1 MEEILANYAG
11 AGLMKDNDEVVQSM
25 EWVVS
30 QVAER
35 YLNTNLRHQMSSAT
49 PVDVHIISDTFED
62 PFNAFEN
69 SLQQANHS
77 LLLECESTVY
87 YPVQIGEKE
96 TLPHLTVGDSSVSEI
111 ERGAELASDKAI
123 CDSCGISFGSN
134 VSLSVI
140 DVNAESNVAISDM
153 SVTEHEGT
161 NPISIEAL
169 TDNLKGSDEE
179 IEGIEN
185 LPSDRS
191 SSPEPPHIIEN
202 PRATATSLKSQDPYQ
217 KAFDERKRTIE
228 KEAEDRAIKR
238 LCQHEKEGETLEDII
253 NICLKDY
260 SEFHEMA
267 HTVRLKFESEKSKVL
282 TAMQKMMT
290 AQINKPTESI
300 HNPLFTGE

>member
-30 QVAER
+30 QVVER
-35 YLNTNLRHQMSSAT
+35 YLNTNLHQQMSSAT
-49 PVDVHIISDTFED
+49 PADVHIISDSFED

-69 SLQQANHS
+69 SLRQANHS
-77 LLLECESTVY
+77 LLSECVSMVY
-87 YPVQIGEKE
+87 HPVQIGEKE
-96 TLPHLTVGDSSVSEI
+96 MLPHLTVGDSSVSEI

-134 VSLSVI
+134 VSDSVI
-140 DVNAESNVAISDM
+140 DVDAESNVAISDV

-161 NPISIEAL
+161 YPISMEAL

-179 IEGIEN
+179 IADIEN
-185 LPSDRS
+185 LPSD
-191 SSPEPPHIIEN
+191 SPEPSHIIEN
-202 PRATATSLKSQDPYQ
+202 PRAMATSLKSQDPYQ

>member
-30 QVAER
+30 QVVER
-35 YLNTNLRHQMSSAT
+35 YLNTNLHQQMSSAT
-49 PVDVHIISDTFED
+49 PADVHIISDSFED

-69 SLQQANHS
+69 SLRQANHS
-77 LLLECESTVY
+77 LLSECVSMVY
-87 YPVQIGEKE
+87 HPVQIGEKE
-96 TLPHLTVGDSSVSEI
+96 ALPHLTVGDSSVSEI

-134 VSLSVI
+134 VSDSVI
-140 DVNAESNVAISDM
+140 DVDAESNVAV

-161 NPISIEAL
+161 YPISMEAL

-179 IEGIEN
+179 IADIEN
-185 LPSDRS
+185 LPPD
-191 SSPEPPHIIEN
+191 SPEPPHIIEN
-202 PRATATSLKSQDPYQ
+202 PGAMATSLKSQDPYQ